1 MISARIFVRPGAEPK
16 ERGRRMT
23 ECLSSSRRHRLKTE
37 DSKTENSLDADLQ
50 LALEG
55 DGLLVVRVDLDGA
68 LHVGGRLRAVAALKE
83 DAAEQDMRVD
93 ELVLHV
99 PEDRSLEL
107 ADGRGQLAAAHVD
120 AAREQVRL
128 GVHRL
133 DAEGVA
139 QLHQR

>member
-1 MISARIFVRPGAEPK
+1 
-16 ERGRRMT
+16 MT
-23 ECLSSSRRHRLKTE
+23 VALSSVALPSNRK
-37 DSKTENSLDADLQ
+37 SKIYNQKLLDADLQ

-55 DGLLVVRVDLDGA
+55 DGLRVVRVDLDGA

-83 DAAEQDMRVD
+83 DAPEQDVRVD
-93 ELVLHV
+93 ELVLRV

-107 ADGRGQLAAAHVD
+107 ADGGGQFAAAHVD
-120 AAREQVRL
+120 ATREQVRL

-139 QLHQR
+139 QLHQRLVVVTGRVKLA